1 VHQEIAM
8 NVQIPRLSASSQT
21 LIDKYLPVLIALGV
35 AWLCARGLKKLF
47 WTAFGLYWAFH
58 WTHWMH

>member
-1 VHQEIAM
+1 M

-21 LIDKYLPVLIALGV
+21 LIDKYLPVLLAIGV

-58 WTHWMH
+58 WMR